1 MAQLLYGERIG
12 KTAKLSPGC
21 SAIIFDETGQ
31 KILLTRRTDNG
42 RWCLP
47 GGAMEAGESA
57 AETCIREVFEETTLQ
72 VEIVRLIGVYSTP
85 QRIIEYADGNR
96 RQLVALSFEARVI
109 GGMMGLSD
117 ETTDIGYFSVAEIES
132 MDIMEH
138 HIERIQDALANQT
151 AAFVR

>member
-1 MAQLLYGERIG
+1 MAQLLYGDRIG
-12 KTAKLSPGC
+12 LTAALTPGC
-21 SAIIFDETGQ
+21 SAIIFDTTRQ

-47 GGAMEAGESA
+47 GGAMDAGESA
-57 AETCIREVFEETTLQ
+57 AETCTREVFEETGLQ
-72 VEIVRLIGVYSTP
+72 VEVGRLIGVYTTP
-85 QRIIEYADGNR
+85 HRITEYADGNR
-96 RQLVALSFEARVI
+96 KQLVALSFEAQVI
-109 GGMMGLSD
+109 GGVMGLSD
-117 ETTDIGYFSVAEIES
+117 ETTDLGYYSLAEVET